1 MLAIIVVVIL
11 SFLALFSYKCSHSWT
26 HPAFLTSML
35 WLIMVLCYN
44 VLQHGLYPLSDL
56 FYCALLLWCIPFC
69 VCSLAFSKFNLPIP
83 KILLWQ
89 MPNMKIFQ
97 KLSLL
102 LVLLN
107 VILLCFLNTISKD
120 YGDNIMSGSRNMFIY
135 HEDELPALLNYL
147 MYFLN
152 VSVVFIISYMYTYGA
167 KPISFKLLF
176 VAVLIVLL
184 CLGNK
189 GGIACS
195 VFAVLFL
202 QYYYGKLTFSRMII
216 CLLLLVGVMTILVL
230 VRGDAEDVT
239 LTEYLLIYIL
249 SPMPA
254 FDLILKGDLSF
265 NVTPGAATFSSIV
278 KVLDV
283 MGLGDNIKHL
293 DASGWAYVP
302 LPTNVY
308 TNMFNYYVDFG
319 YWGIFLFAILVG
331 IAWGTLYNFMR
342 RGVKLFVAIYA
353 LFFHA
358 LLLAFFADW
367 IFTFLSLSIQYL
379 FISHLLFIRFKIK
392 YE

>member
-1 MLAIIVVVIL
+1 MVYPFLCLFFGVFKIQFTYSKDLVVADAKYEDL
-11 SFLALFSYKCSHSWT
+11 S
-26 HPAFLTSML
+26 
-35 WLIMVLCYN
+35 
-44 VLQHGLYPLSDL
+44 
-56 FYCALLLWCIPFC
+56 
-69 VCSLAFSKFNLPIP
+69 
-83 KILLWQ
+83 
-89 MPNMKIFQ
+89 

-167 KPISFKLLF
+167 KSISFKLLF

-319 YWGIFLFAILVG
+319 YWGIFC
-331 IAWGTLYNFMR
+331 
-342 RGVKLFVAIYA
+342 
-353 LFFHA
+353 
-358 LLLAFFADW
+358 
-367 IFTFLSLSIQYL
+367 
-379 FISHLLFIRFKIK
+379 LLFLLELLGGLYITL
-392 YE
+392 

>member
-1 MLAIIVVVIL
+1 
-11 SFLALFSYKCSHSWT
+11 
-26 HPAFLTSML
+26 
-35 WLIMVLCYN
+35 
-44 VLQHGLYPLSDL
+44 
-56 FYCALLLWCIPFC
+56 
-69 VCSLAFSKFNLPIP
+69 
-83 KILLWQ
+83 
-89 MPNMKIFQ
+89 
-97 KLSLL
+97 
-102 LVLLN
+102 
-107 VILLCFLNTISKD
+107 
-120 YGDNIMSGSRNMFIY
+120 
-135 HEDELPALLNYL
+135 
-147 MYFLN
+147 
-152 VSVVFIISYMYTYGA
+152 
-167 KPISFKLLF
+167 
-176 VAVLIVLL
+176 
-184 CLGNK
+184 
-189 GGIACS
+189 
-195 VFAVLFL
+195 
-202 QYYYGKLTFSRMII
+202 
-216 CLLLLVGVMTILVL
+216 MTILVL

-265 NVTPGAATFSSIV
+265 
-278 KVLDV
+278 
-283 MGLGDNIKHL
+283 
-293 DASGWAYVP
+293 
-302 LPTNVY
+302 